1 MNSGLRFIIA
11 LVLPAVLILPF
22 GIAPSYA
29 GLTQA
34 LPSFLAPFGS
44 LADRADSFERDQVL
58 EELGL
63 VAAPH
68 RSFSQIASGP
78 VEVMISLE
86 GNSLA
91 AEQARRVSV
100 GLSPLDAEAQ
110 RAYTASL
117 RAVQAPLV
125 STLAANGANV
135 LYTYQIAFNGVAA
148 VIDSGQLVELYGMPR
163 VGSVHQ
169 SLIFTPALDNSVP
182 FIFGGKTNTELGVDG
197 SGVSIAI
204 IDTGIDYTH
213 ASLGGSG
220 IPADFFLND
229 PTFIEPGT
237 FPNAKVVGG
246 RDLVGEFYDPA
257 CPPIPAPGV
266 CSSIPFPDPDPLDQ
280 VFHGTHVASI
290 AAGLPTAFVS
300 PGAAPG
306 ADLFAFKIFALGGAT
321 SAVVVAGI
329 EAALDPNGDG
339 DTSDAVDVIN
349 MSLGSPYGRDT
360 ESTAVASNAAVDLG
374 VIVVASAGNAG
385 DLPYV
390 TGAPA
395 AASKA
400 ISVAAGQ
407 DPGIEAQLVTVSDS
421 AGGAADGDFE
431 SLPAAFGPSLST
443 TGTKAGVT
451 EFVGLACSPLAG
463 SLAGKIALIIRGACN
478 FTVKV
483 KNAQD
488 AGAISAVVFN
498 DRAGAGPIIMGGTDP
513 TIIIPSVMVGN
524 LDGIAIRDNIVPG
537 TTTITLDPANVLP
550 VPNRLAGFTS
560 RGPRF
565 VDSALKPDITAPGT
579 SVAAALIGS
588 GTGAVDVSGTSM
600 SSPHIAGSAAL
611 LRELHPTWSVEE
623 IKAVL
628 MNTATDASP
637 NGLPY
642 PVSLMGSGIVQVD
655 VAVETESVVVPA
667 SASFG
672 VEERASKGKKTFSV
686 ELEIRNFGD
695 EDKKFKLTSDFLF
708 PSDDEGSIQIKHP
721 RHIKVD
727 AGESE
732 DFKLRL
738 KVNFDKLAPES
749 IFEEYDGFLTLTEI
763 TKDDGGDVLR
773 VPFHIVPY
781 ARAEGEVDE
790 DELELPDDDELELE
804 NDGIRDT
811 LVDIY
816 QFGVFDPNE
825 DLIFEAPGAPKD
837 PDDWFDIRHTGA
849 HAFDVFFG
857 RIIEFAMTTHASR
870 SVANFMD
877 TRVFIDIDGGGP
889 DYFALAIDFG
899 VFGDGAPFPNGNIV
913 TAICEVTTALCL
925 LEFFTGNDPNT
936 AIQTIPFVVEDLNFL
951 AFLLELF
958 FGLSLPTLDPADP
971 DFDYFA
977 ATFDFE
983 TGSFDVTDS
992 ASFNWV
998 SPEIDTD
1005 PNFLLLSAGD
1015 EVEVDVL
1022 ASVEGG
1028 ILVLFYNN
1036 ISGRDQSQ
1044 VVDIEFDDDD
1054 DDDDDDEDEEDDD

>member
-1 MNSGLRFIIA
+1 MNSGLRI
-11 LVLPAVLILPF
+11 VAVLFFAAALTLPF
-22 GIAPSYA
+22 AIAPVHA

-44 LADRADSFERDQVL
+44 LADRADSFERDQIL
-58 EELGL
+58 EDFGL

-86 GNSLA
+86 GSSLA
-91 AEQARRVSV
+91 AEQARRVNV

-117 RAVQAPLV
+117 RAAQAPLV
-125 STLAANGANV
+125 STLAENGATV
-135 LYTYQIAFNGVAA
+135 LYTYQIVFNGVAA
-148 VIDSGQLVELYGMPR
+148 VIDSGQLAELYGMPR
-163 VGSVHQ
+163 VANVHP
-169 SLIFTPALDNSVP
+169 SLTFTPALDNSVP
-182 FIFGGKTNTELGVDG
+182 FIFGGKTNADLGADG

-220 IPADFFLND
+220 IPLDFILND
-229 PTFIEPGT
+229 PTIIEPGT

-246 RDLVGEFYDPA
+246 RDLVGEFYDA
-257 CPPIPAPGV
+257 NCAPIPAPGV

-290 AAGLPTAFVS
+290 AAGLPTASVS
-300 PGAAPG
+300 AGVAPG
-306 ADLFAFKIFALGGAT
+306 ADLIAIKIFALGSAS

-360 ESTAVASNAAVDLG
+360 EPTAVASNAAVDLG
-374 VIVVASAGNAG
+374 VIVAASAGNEG

-390 TGAPA
+390 TGSPA

-400 ISVAAGQ
+400 ISVAAGM
-407 DPGIEAQLVTVSDS
+407 DPGVGIQLVD
-421 AGGAADGDFE
+421 
-431 SLPAAFGPSLST
+431 
-443 TGTKAGVT
+443 
-451 EFVGLACSPLAG
+451 LAG
-463 SLAGKIALIIRGACN
+463 SDGADGSYESFEAAFTPPLPPSPGLTGPTVFVGFACDEGGPGGENPFPLGSLSGTIPLIERGDCR
-478 FTVKV
+478 FDEKV
-483 KNAQD
+483 LNVEE
-488 AGAISAVVFN
+488 AGAIAAVVFN
-498 DRAGAGPIIMGGTDP
+498 NAPGAGPIVMGGDP
-513 TIIIPSVMVGN
+513 IVTIPAFMIGTA
-524 LDGIAIRDNIVPG
+524 DGL
-537 TTTITLDPANVLP
+537 TIEAALLSGSTFTLDPANFIP
-550 VPNRLAGFTS
+550 TPNQIVDFSS

-579 SVAAALIGS
+579 SISAALIGS

-600 SSPHIAGSAAL
+600 ASPHIAGSAAL

-642 PVSLMGSGIVQVD
+642 PVSRMGAGIVQVD
-655 VAVETESVVVPA
+655 EAVDTESVVVPG

-672 VEERASKGKKTFSV
+672 VEERDSKGKKTFTV
-686 ELEIRNFGD
+686 KLEVRNLGD
-695 EDKKFKLTSDFLF
+695 EKKKFELSSDFLF
-708 PSDDEGSIQIKHP
+708 PSDDEGSIKIKHP
-721 RHIKVD
+721 KKITVK
-727 AGESE
+727 AGDSK

-738 KVNFDKLAPES
+738 RVNFDKLAPES
-749 IFEEYDGFLTLTEI
+749 VFEEYDGFLTLTE
-763 TKDDGGDVLR
+763 TTDGGDVLR

-781 ARAEGEVDE
+781 ARAEGKVDE

-816 QFGVFDPNE
+816 QFGVSDPNE
-825 DLIFEAPGAPKD
+825 DLISEAPGAPND

-849 HAFDVFFG
+849 HSLFG
-857 RIIEFAMTTHASR
+857 GVITEFAMTTHGSR
-870 SVANFMD
+870 SVANFME

-889 DYFALAIDFG
+889 DYYALAIDYG
-899 VFGDGAPFPNGNIV
+899 VFFAGAFPDGRIV
-913 TAICEVTTALCL
+913 SGICEVVTDFCFLD
-925 LEFFTGNDPNT
+925 FFIGNDPNT
-936 AIQTIPFVVEDLNFL
+936 AIQTIPFFTGTVNELAEFL
-951 AFLLELF
+951 GPFGF
-958 FGLSLPTLDPADP
+958 FPPTLDPANP
-971 DFDYFA
+971 VFDYFA
-977 ATFDFE
+977 MTFDFE
-983 TGSFDVTDS
+983 TGSSDVTDS

-1005 PNFLLLSAGD
+1005 PNFLLLERGD

-1022 ASVEGG
+1022 ASIEGG

-1036 ISGRDQSQ
+1036 KSGRDQSQ
-1044 VVDIEFDDDD
+1044 VVDVEFDD
-1054 DDDDDDEDEEDDD
+1054 